1 MDQFKGKTAFVT
13 GGASGIGAALVARLR
28 AEGAEVSVAD
38 LRGSPPV
45 DVTDA
50 AALEAAID
58 AAAAPHGRL
67 DMVFSNA
74 GVLTAGL
81 VETMPLADFDRALA
95 VNLRGAF
102 LTARFAIRHLRA
114 AGGGS
119 IVFTASTASFIGAR
133 YEGAYDASKTGIL
146 GLMRALAAELAPD
159 GIRVNAVAPGWIDT
173 PFNDPVWQVAGD
185 RAEAERALLGN
196 VPAGRQGR
204 PEEVVSAMLYLASAE
219 ASYVTGHALVI
230 DGGLIATR

>member
-1 MDQFKGKTAFVT
+1 MTSFAGKSAFVT

-28 AEGAEVSVAD
+28 AEGARVSVAD
-38 LRGSPPV
+38 LQGTAPV
-45 DVTDA
+45 DVSDAVAVKTAIDTA
-50 AALEAAID
+50 AAV
-58 AAAAPHGRL
+58 HGRL

-81 VETMPLADFDRALA
+81 VETMPLEDFDRALA

-102 LTARFAIRHLRA
+102 LAARFAVPHLRA

-119 IVFTASTASFIGAR
+119 IVFTASTASFTGAR
-133 YEGAYDASKTGIL
+133 FEAAYDASKTGIL
-146 GLMRALAAELAPD
+146 GLMRALSAELAPD

-173 PFNDPVWQVAGD
+173 PFNDPVWLATGD
-185 RAEAERALLGN
+185 RAGAERSLLAGL
-196 VPAGRQGR
+196 PLGRQGR
-204 PEEVVSAMLYLASAE
+204 PEEVVSAMLYLASPE